1 MSYAI
6 KDISEITEIKTIED
20 VKEFLTSIISG
31 ELGMAFHPDD
41 DFNSYTWE
49 SDGSQV
55 FEPEEAGRLNN
66 LMSDAFKVCEEN
78 GADLYDLTLKT
89 IQRIYQR

>member
-1 MSYAI
+1 MGYAI
-6 KDISEITEIKTIED
+6 KDIGEITQIKSIKD
-20 VKEFLTSIISG
+20 VKEFLTSIISA

-55 FEPEEAGRLNN
+55 FEPKEAERLNR
-66 LMSDAFKVCEEN
+66 LMDDAFKVCSDN
-78 GADLYDLTLKT
+78 NADLYELTNEIMQK
-89 IQRIYQR
+89 IYEH